1 MAVART
7 RCVALVGVTG
17 RLVEIEADI
26 GSGVAGLHL
35 IGMLDTA
42 LSEARDRVRSALVNS
57 RYAWPDARITVS
69 LFPASLPKRGSLF
82 DLAIAMALLA
92 AAGFVPAARV
102 AEPFFLGELGLDGSV
117 RPVRGV
123 LPAVLAAVAAGART
137 VVVPARNAA
146 EAGLVPGVTV
156 IPATTLGALV
166 NGLRSGEPP
175 GGVLDGAGDPG
186 HRVARPLPS
195 GCPGEAVPGH
205 DLGDGAAEDGPDL
218 GDVAGQPVARRA
230 LEVCAAGGHNL
241 WMLGPPGTGKTML
254 AERLPTLLPALEWDQ
269 ALEVTAIHSVA
280 GVLPKDRPL
289 LVRPPFVAPH
299 HTATVASVI
308 GGGSGMIRPGAVSLA
323 HRGVLFLDEAPEFS
337 TTVLDALRQPLESG
351 RVTVSRAL
359 GAVTFPARFALVLA
373 ANRCPCA
380 RPATPKDPCACAPA
394 ARRRYLA
401 RLSGP
406 LLDRVDVKVSLA
418 RSTRRELLADR
429 RFIEPSRVVAER
441 VLLARERAAKRFAN
455 TPWRCNAE
463 VPARALH
470 AEYRP
475 PPAAMSPLL
484 RYLDSGL
491 LSARG
496 LDRIIKLAWTLADLA
511 GKDRPEPH
519 ETNSALGLWLGEER

>member
-1 MAVART
+1 M
-7 RCVALVGVTG
+7 
-17 RLVEIEADI
+17 
-26 GSGVAGLHL
+26 
-35 IGMLDTA
+35 
-42 LSEARDRVRSALVNS
+42 
-57 RYAWPDARITVS
+57 
-69 LFPASLPKRGSLF
+69 
-82 DLAIAMALLA
+82 
-92 AAGFVPAARV
+92 
-102 AEPFFLGELGLDGSV
+102 
-117 RPVRGV
+117 
-123 LPAVLAAVAAGART
+123 
-137 VVVPARNAA
+137 
-146 EAGLVPGVTV
+146 
-156 IPATTLGALV
+156 
-166 NGLRSGEPP
+166 
-175 GGVLDGAGDPG
+175 
-186 HRVARPLPS
+186 
-195 GCPGEAVPGH
+195 
-205 DLGDGAAEDGPDL
+205 
-218 GDVAGQPVARRA
+218 
-230 LEVCAAGGHNL
+230 
-241 WMLGPPGTGKTML
+241 
-254 AERLPTLLPALEWDQ
+254 
-269 ALEVTAIHSVA
+269 TAIHSVA

-299 HTATVASVI
+299 HTATVASVV
-308 GGGSGMIRPGAVSLA
+308 GGGGGMIRPGAVSLA

-380 RPATPKDPCACAPA
+380 RPSTPDDPCACAPA

-406 LLDRVDVKVSLA
+406 LLDRVDVKVGLF

-463 VPARALH
+463 MPARALH
-470 AEYRP
+470 TEYRP

-484 RYLDSGL
+484 RHLDSGL

-496 LDRIIKLAWTLADLA
+496 LDRILKLAWTLADLA
-511 GKDRPEPH
+511 GKDRPELH